1 MSVKSSYRMT
11 GEDPRSCSY
20 VLVVGE
26 RDRNCQVGMELD
38 ISTQGSHF
46 HHTLKEDQE
55 EDDEATEG
63 PSEPNQGFDDD
74 DEDDD
79 DSPSGARP
87 ASGGASF
94 GPSIDLARGLEPPPS
109 TPKEDPPPSSIIE
122 KTTTHLAR
130 HIDKGK
136 GILTSSNDNSASEI
150 EKLTRRDKMKGRARP
165 PSSPESE
172 ESWTVDCPCGV
183 NYDDGE
189 EMVDCD
195 ECGVWV
201 HTGCCRILKGHTSYV
216 CDKCKFKKNKE
227 SEESE
232 VAQLLVEL
240 PSKTP
245 PLEEKVFTLRS
256 ELSRE
261 ERAHVQGIPGGDPSF
276 FVGVSPVFS
285 RQLWEYSG
293 YVPKVF
299 QFNYNDLPQ
308 EKAGA
313 RVLFA
318 EYAETRAEDSIL
330 DFASGE
336 HQDGKLVNTDI
347 HPLGEAHAENNYFS
361 WEKHNKR
368 ESRKEAKYRLR
379 EQQEDFIKNHYHS
392 KRRRDANSKRDFT
405 SKKRSKSFGAD
416 DYQSA
421 PRRSYDETTIPL
433 KSARIASRN
442 LKSYSI
448 YNSVEDADAY
458 PATKFN
464 NNTKVEELGPQSF
477 GFNSREAGIASDGS
491 FRKHLATKAARKVAP
506 VSCGRSEQEECKGIC
521 RALENSSVQEMHDIR
536 KEQEPFARTKLCA
549 NKSDGDVSKLKDDFG
564 SSGQIEVKAVSAGH
578 AHISLANAK
587 EISPR
592 ARSSFILNTKEQLDE
607 TLLEQSPSP
616 ISGKIDMKSE
626 SVGYFLGYLQQRG
639 ARKLGKQHRSNDD
652 DNVAARQQYL
662 SRKQAEHNSS
672 ANSSDDDDR
681 PLSIRF
687 TNESHAADLPHTG
700 TNQPNNQL
708 SGDDLPRAN
717 DQDLAPLHSPSSRQD
732 ADEASLISIKVLKA
746 AVQNLHEVVD
756 DSIKASPS
764 SIQTGPSQLADLSSP
779 TLSGPGV
786 DSKQLGFMKMDSASP
801 PSERTQNVGVS
812 QPIPSFKTYVGS
824 PIVSNNKSYSS
835 VVSKGGSSLSNPH
848 VNSNSTSYLRSKTND
863 TKKADGMSGDLNE
876 ESTSLSL
883 ENDPKEL
890 SKVAGSGKCAA
901 VRGTSHLKAPKQS
914 GQLLDSG
921 AQVNQSLPQNRHSLK
936 SLATSLPHKAEKPGL
951 AAGSKSTTVLLS
963 PSHASTVDVQMQ
975 GMDCMRPVLND
986 EELALLLH
994 QELNSSPRVPRVAR
1008 VRQGG
1013 AGAHPFSTKRSAM
1026 AITPVT
1032 SNATQKDPHLIYRRK
1047 NKDESHGE
1055 VAHESES
1062 PGVSAKQGAG
1072 MVTHGGSGGVIDR
1085 QPQSD
1090 SFGDMDD
1097 RDRKMSADNIL
1108 TLPGLIED
1116 ILNEKGSNASYDLIC
1131 EEVLPHWSK
1140 LRKHNG
1146 ERYAYTSHRQ
1156 AVLDCLRNRSAWSH
1170 LIDRGPKTNLGR
1182 KRRRLESAV
1191 ASESEHAEQSS
1202 HLHDGCEELSL
1213 KALKESEVDPSET
1226 WPLSDS
1232 NKEADLSL
1240 PEEVPKGKRKAR
1252 RGRRLTPQSRGHGTR
1267 AHNGRSER
1275 LGEFA
1280 QGTDDDFDHMV
1291 SPFSEEPASSSE
1303 DEEIYIHRGAGRHI
1317 SRHRGSSVDSEDD
1330 EVDL

>member
-1 MSVKSSYRMT
+1 M
-11 GEDPRSCSY
+11 C
-20 VLVVGE
+20 
-26 RDRNCQVGMELD
+26 
-38 ISTQGSHF
+38 F
-46 HHTLKEDQE
+46 F
-55 EDDEATEG
+55 A
-63 PSEPNQGFDDD
+63 
-74 DEDDD
+74 
-79 DSPSGARP
+79 
-87 ASGGASF
+87 
-94 GPSIDLARGLEPPPS
+94 
-109 TPKEDPPPSSIIE
+109 
-122 KTTTHLAR
+122 
-130 HIDKGK
+130 
-136 GILTSSNDNSASEI
+136 ASEVG
-150 EKLTRRDKMKGRARP
+150 KLTRRDKMKGRARP

-285 RQLWEYSG
+285 RQLWEYTG

-318 EYAETRAEDSIL
+318 EYAETRTENSML

-336 HQDGKLVNTDI
+336 HQIEDGKLVNTDI

-361 WEKHNKR
+361 WEHNKR

-392 KRRRDANSKRDFT
+392 KRRRDANSKKDFT
-405 SKKRSKSFGAD
+405 SKKRSKSFGVD
-416 DYQSA
+416 DYQIT
-421 PRRSYDETTIPL
+421 PRRSYDHATIPL

-442 LKSYSI
+442 LKSYSV

-458 PATKFN
+458 PATKYN

-477 GFNSREAGIASDGS
+477 GFSSREAVIASDGS

-506 VSCGRSEQEECKGIC
+506 VFCGRNEQEECKGVC
-521 RALENSSVQEMHDIR
+521 HPLDNSSVQEMHYIR

-549 NKSDGDVSKLKDDFG
+549 SKSDGDVSKLKDDFG
-564 SSGQIEVKAVSAGH
+564 SSGQIEVKAGSAGH

-587 EISPR
+587 ETSPR

-616 ISGKIDMKSE
+616 IFGKKSVFP
-626 SVGYFLGYLQQRG
+626 SFAGYLQRG
-639 ARKLGKQHRSNDD
+639 AHKLGKQHCSNED

-662 SRKQAEHNSS
+662 SRKQAESS

-681 PLSIRF
+681 PLSTRF
-687 TNESHAADLPHTG
+687 TNESHAADSPHTG
-700 TNQPNNQL
+700 TDQPNNQL

-717 DQDLAPLHSPSSRQD
+717 DQDSAPLHSPSPGQDASRQD
-732 ADEASLISIKVLKA
+732 ADEASLISIKVSKD
-746 AVQNLHEVVD
+746 AVQNLHGVVD

-786 DSKQLGFMKMDSASP
+786 DFKQLGFMKVDSASP
-801 PSERTQNVGVS
+801 PSERTQNVGAS
-812 QPIPSFKTYVGS
+812 QPIPSFKTYMGS
-824 PIVSNNKSYSS
+824 PIVSNNKSCSS
-835 VVSKGGSSLSNPH
+835 VVSKGGNSLSNPH
-848 VNSNSTSYLRSKTND
+848 ANSNSTSYLRSKTND

-883 ENDPKEL
+883 EKDPKEL
-890 SKVAGSGKCAA
+890 SKVAACGKCVA
-901 VRGTSHLKAPKQS
+901 VRGTSHQKAPKQS

-936 SLATSLPHKAEKPGL
+936 SLATSLPHKSEKPGL

-975 GMDCMRPVLND
+975 GMDCTRPVLND

-1013 AGAHPFSTKRSAM
+1013 AGAHPFSTKRFPM

-1047 NKDESHGE
+1047 NKDEPHGE

-1072 MVTHGGSGGVIDR
+1072 MVTHGGNRKDRDTADVSKVAPVLTATELSRHLSPGSGGVIDR

-1097 RDRKMSADNIL
+1097 RERKMSADNIL

-1202 HLHDGCEELSL
+1202 HLHNGCEDLSL

-1252 RGRRLTPQSRGHGTR
+1252 RGRRLTPQSRGHGAR

-1280 QGTDDDFDHMV
+1280 QGTDDDFDLMV

-1303 DEEIYIHRGAGRHI
+1303 DEEIYIHRGAGRHN